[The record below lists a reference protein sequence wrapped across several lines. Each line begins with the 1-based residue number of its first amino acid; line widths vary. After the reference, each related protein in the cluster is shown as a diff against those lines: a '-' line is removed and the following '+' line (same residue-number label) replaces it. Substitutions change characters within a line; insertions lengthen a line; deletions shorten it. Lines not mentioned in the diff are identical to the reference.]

1 MIRIQII
8 RTLTIAAAAGL
19 SPESGAA
26 ISQAVDG
33 ALAEQIG
40 RYEQCA
46 LAQGGAR

>member
-1 MIRIQII
+1 MIRLQMI

-19 SPESGAA
+19 SPESAAA

-33 ALAEQIG
+33 ALVEQIG
-40 RYEQCA
+40 RCEQFA